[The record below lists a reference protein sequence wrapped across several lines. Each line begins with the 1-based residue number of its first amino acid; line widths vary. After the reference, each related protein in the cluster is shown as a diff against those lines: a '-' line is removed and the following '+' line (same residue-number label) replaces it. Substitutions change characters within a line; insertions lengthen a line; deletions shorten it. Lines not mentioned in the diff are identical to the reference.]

1 MKYITIL
8 ALMLSPGSIVHA
20 QNKNLSGGKYA
31 VKLYNTA
38 SWLEH
43 KEPFNSGI
51 FTGNTTT
58 EEFRYLHPSVAVSV
72 RNAHGNF
79 HELEL
84 SDLQFT
90 RHNEES
96 SLTGIPVALS
106 GSEVKTVNIALRYEY
121 IINFLKKKNTRFMPA
136 LGLAAMPYFERTSS
150 SPVLST
156 EFPVSQLYAGVRAF
170 ITPRLT
176 YAVSQRF
183 FVDLNIPFC
192 VADMYLDK
200 SVQNNPMLTQEQQR
214 EEVFTFE
221 AAPRLYSIRIG
232 AGIRL

>member
-1 MKYITIL
+1 MKYLTIL
-8 ALMLSPGSIVHA
+8 MLTLSLSSITHA

-58 EEFRYLHPSVAVSV
+58 EHFRYLHPSVAISV
-72 RNAHGNF
+72 KNARGNF

-84 SDLQFT
+84 SDLQFS
-90 RHNEES
+90 RRNEES
-96 SLTGIPVALS
+96 LLTGIPLALA
-106 GSEVKTVNIALRYEY
+106 GSKIKTVNIALCYEY
-121 IINFLKKKNTRFMPA
+121 VINFFKKKNTRFMPA
-136 LGLAAMPYFERTSS
+136 IGLAAMPYFERTSS
-150 SPVLST
+150 TPVLST
-156 EFPVSQLYAGVRAF
+156 DYPTSQLYTGVRAF

-176 YAVSQRF
+176 YAVSQRL

-192 VADMYLDK
+192 VVDMYLDK
-200 SVQNNPMLTQEQQR
+200 SVRNNPGMPVYEQSN
-214 EEVFTFE
+214 EVFNFE
-221 AAPRLYSIRIG
+221 AVPEFYSFRIG